1 MRFRGARTWRARRE
15 SWEEQ
20 KENLSLLGEAFFQG
34 LDFFGQSFFFFLV
47 AFDGDSEGHAFIG
60 AVWQEFQWELE
71 FVFIV
76 VEDDVRRLFGYAVD
90 AADEFFFISM
100 LLFNAV

>member
-1 MRFRGARTWRARRE
+1 M
-15 SWEEQ
+15 
-20 KENLSLLGEAFFQG
+20 GEAFFQG

-60 AVWQEFQWELE
+60 DVWQEFQWELE

-76 VEDDVRRLFGYAVD
+76 VEEDVRRLFGYAVD
-90 AADEFFFISM
+90 ATDEFFFISM
-100 LLFNAV
+100 LLFDAV